1 MGVYCLRKLVSNKK
15 LYTTEGHVEGLRMT
29 TTLFSSRIIQS
40 ALDFDVYK
48 VNMMSAVAALYPDA
62 MVSYK
67 FIVRSEED
75 LSELLPEVKAEVL
88 KLQDVR
94 FTEDEIAYMK
104 RVAPYLKPEF
114 VEALRHFRFNPQ
126 SDVSFHNKTMSDGS
140 SQLRITIN
148 GLWKET
154 ILYETIIMSIVSEV
168 RSRQRWSD
176 IPFEQFQTVLE
187 DKVRYLKAEL
197 ERRNITNFKFADMST
212 RRRFSFQA
220 QRTMLEYLSKELPQ
234 CLTGTSNYHLARELD
249 LTPIGTVAHEWF
261 MGHQALVNVRDS
273 QKIAL
278 QRWQKMFN
286 GALGIALTDTI
297 GIDAFL
303 KDFDEELS
311 HAYVGVRH
319 DSGCPFTWGEKMIA
333 HYESLGIDPMTKTL
347 VFTDG
352 LNFEQALDI
361 CEHFQGRVQV
371 SFGIGT
377 SLANDMG
384 NYVNVQ
390 GEAYQPLSIVIKMVT
405 CNGSPVAKISDEPEK
420 AMCEDIFFLMNLKR
434 RFEQPLDLNECR
446 KLIDR
451 LESEGQNYLI
461 DA

>member
-1 MGVYCLRKLVSNKK
+1 
-15 LYTTEGHVEGLRMT
+15 MT

-303 KDFDEELS
+303 KDFDGELS
-311 HAYVGVRH
+311 NAYVGVRH

-371 SFGIGT
+371 RFGIGT

-384 NYVNVQ
+384 NYVNDQ

>member
-1 MGVYCLRKLVSNKK
+1 
-15 LYTTEGHVEGLRMT
+15 MT

-62 MVSYK
+62 IVSYK

-384 NYVNVQ
+384 NYVNDQ

>member
-1 MGVYCLRKLVSNKK
+1 
-15 LYTTEGHVEGLRMT
+15 MT

-75 LSELLPEVKAEVL
+75 LSELLLEVKAEVL

-311 HAYVGVRH
+311 NAYVGVRH

-384 NYVNVQ
+384 NYVNDQ

>member
-1 MGVYCLRKLVSNKK
+1 
-15 LYTTEGHVEGLRMT
+15 MT

-311 HAYVGVRH
+311 NAYVGVRH

-361 CEHFQGRVQV
+361 CEHFQSRVQV

-384 NYVNVQ
+384 NYVNDQ

>member
-1 MGVYCLRKLVSNKK
+1 
-15 LYTTEGHVEGLRMT
+15 MT
-29 TTLFSSRIIQS
+29 TNLFSSRIIQS

-75 LSELLPEVKAEVL
+75 LSDLLPEVEAEIL
-88 KLQDVR
+88 KLQDLR
-94 FTEDEIAYMK
+94 FTDDEIKYMK
-104 RVAPYLKPEF
+104 SVAPYLKPEF
-114 VEALRHFRFNPQ
+114 VDALRHFRFNPQ
-126 SDVSFHNKTMSDGS
+126 NDVSLHNKTMPDGS
-140 SQLRITIN
+140 SQLRITIT

-168 RSRQRWSD
+168 RSRLRWSD
-176 IPFEQFQTVLE
+176 IPLQQFHTVLQ
-187 DKVRYLKAEL
+187 DKVSYLKSEL
-197 ERRNITNFKFADMST
+197 KRRNISSFKFSDMST

-220 QRTMLEYLSKELPQ
+220 QRIMLEYLCQELPD
-234 CLTGTSNYHLARELD
+234 CLTGTSNYHLAREMG

-278 QRWQKMFN
+278 QRWQEMFN

-311 HAYVGVRH
+311 SAYFGVRH
-319 DSGCPFTWGEKMIA
+319 DSGCPFAWGEKMIQ
-333 HYESLGIDPMTKTL
+333 HYESLNIDPMTKTL

-377 SLANDMG
+377 FLANDMG
-384 NYVNVQ
+384 DYINDKDT
-390 GEAYQPLSIVIKMVT
+390 AYKPLSMVIKMVS
-405 CNGSPVAKISDEPEK
+405 CNDSPVAKISDEPEK

-434 RFEQPLDLNECR
+434 RFEQPLDLDECR
-446 KLIDR
+446 DLIDR
-451 LESEGQNYLI
+451 LENEGQNYLI

>member
-1 MGVYCLRKLVSNKK
+1 
-15 LYTTEGHVEGLRMT
+15 MT

-75 LSELLPEVKAEVL
+75 LSELLPEVKAEVF

-126 SDVSFHNKTMSDGS
+126 SDVSFHNKTMLDGS

-261 MGHQALVNVRDS
+261 MGHQALVNVHDS

-384 NYVNVQ
+384 NYVNDQ

>member
-1 MGVYCLRKLVSNKK
+1 
-15 LYTTEGHVEGLRMT
+15 MT

-311 HAYVGVRH
+311 NAYVGVRH

-384 NYVNVQ
+384 NYVNDQ

-451 LESEGQNYLI
+451 LESEGQSYLI

>member
-1 MGVYCLRKLVSNKK
+1 
-15 LYTTEGHVEGLRMT
+15 MT
-29 TTLFSSRIIQS
+29 TTLFFSRIIQS

-114 VEALRHFRFNPQ
+114 IEALRHFRFNPQ

-384 NYVNVQ
+384 NYVNDQ

>member
-1 MGVYCLRKLVSNKK
+1 
-15 LYTTEGHVEGLRMT
+15 MT

-220 QRTMLEYLSKELPQ
+220 QRTMLEYLNKELPQ

-311 HAYVGVRH
+311 NAYVGVRH

-333 HYESLGIDPMTKTL
+333 HYESLGIDPMRKTL

-384 NYVNVQ
+384 NYVNDQ

>member
-1 MGVYCLRKLVSNKK
+1 
-15 LYTTEGHVEGLRMT
+15 MT

-48 VNMMSAVAALYPDA
+48 VNMMSAVSALYPDA

-104 RVAPYLKPEF
+104 CVAPYLKPEF

-273 QKIAL
+273 QKTAL

-303 KDFDEELS
+303 EDFDEELS
-311 HAYVGVRH
+311 NAYVGVRH

-333 HYESLGIDPMTKTL
+333 HYESLGIDPMTKIL

-371 SFGIGT
+371 NFGIGT

-384 NYVNVQ
+384 NYVNDQ

>member
-1 MGVYCLRKLVSNKK
+1 
-15 LYTTEGHVEGLRMT
+15 MT
-29 TTLFSSRIIQS
+29 TNLFSSRIIQS

-67 FIVRSEED
+67 LIVRSEED
-75 LSELLPEVKAEVL
+75 LSDLLPTVQAEVL
-88 KLQDVR
+88 KLQDIR
-94 FTEDEIAYMK
+94 FTEGEITYIK

-114 VEALRHFRFNPQ
+114 VDALRHFRFNPKN
-126 SDVSFHNKTMSDGS
+126 DVNLHNKTMPDGS
-140 SQLRITIN
+140 SQLRITIS

-168 RSRQRWSD
+168 RSRLRWSD
-176 IPFEQFQTVLE
+176 VPFQQFQAALE
-187 DKVRYLKAEL
+187 DKVRYLKSEL
-197 ERRNITNFKFADMST
+197 KRRNITSFKFSDMST

-220 QRTMLEYLSKELPQ
+220 QRSMLEYLCQELPD
-234 CLTGTSNYHLARELD
+234 CLAGTSNYHLARELD

-261 MGHQALVNVRDS
+261 MSHQALVSVRDS

-278 QRWQKMFN
+278 QRWQEMFS

-311 HAYVGVRH
+311 HAYFGVRH
-319 DSGCPFTWGEKMIA
+319 DSGCPYAWGEKMIK
-333 HYESLGIDPMTKTL
+333 HYQSLNIDPMTKTL

-361 CEHFQGRVQV
+361 CAYFQGRVQV

-377 SLANDMG
+377 FLANDMG
-384 NYVNVQ
+384 SYVNDQ
-390 GEAYQPLSIVIKMVT
+390 GVAYKPLSMVIKMVS
-405 CNGSPVAKISDEPEK
+405 CNDSPVAKISDEPEK

-434 RFEQPLDLNECR
+434 RFEQPLDLDECR
-446 KLIDR
+446 DLIDR

>member
-1 MGVYCLRKLVSNKK
+1 
-15 LYTTEGHVEGLRMT
+15 MT

-104 RVAPYLKPEF
+104 HVAPYLKPEF

-311 HAYVGVRH
+311 NAYVGVRH

-384 NYVNVQ
+384 NYVNDQ

>member
-1 MGVYCLRKLVSNKK
+1 
-15 LYTTEGHVEGLRMT
+15 MT

-104 RVAPYLKPEF
+104 HVAPYLKPEF

-384 NYVNVQ
+384 NYVNDQ

>member
-1 MGVYCLRKLVSNKK
+1 
-15 LYTTEGHVEGLRMT
+15 MT
-29 TTLFSSRIIQS
+29 TNLFFSRIIQS

-75 LSELLPEVKAEVL
+75 LSDLLPEVEAEIL
-88 KLQDVR
+88 KLQDLR
-94 FTEDEIAYMK
+94 FTDDEIKYMK
-104 RVAPYLKPEF
+104 SVAPYLKPEF
-114 VEALRHFRFNPQ
+114 VDALRHFRFNPQ
-126 SDVSFHNKTMSDGS
+126 NDVSLHNKTMPDGS
-140 SQLRITIN
+140 SQLRITIT

-168 RSRQRWSD
+168 RSRLRWSD
-176 IPFEQFQTVLE
+176 IPLQQFQTVLQ
-187 DKVRYLKAEL
+187 DKVSYLKSEL
-197 ERRNITNFKFADMST
+197 KRRNISSFKFSDMST

-220 QRTMLEYLSKELPQ
+220 QRIMLEYLCQELPD
-234 CLTGTSNYHLARELD
+234 CLTGTSNYHLAREMD

-278 QRWQKMFN
+278 QRWQEVFN

-311 HAYVGVRH
+311 NAYFGVRH
-319 DSGCPFTWGEKMIA
+319 DSGCPFAWGEKMIQ
-333 HYESLGIDPMTKTL
+333 HYVSLNIDPMTKTL

-361 CEHFQGRVQV
+361 CEHFQGRVKV

-377 SLANDMG
+377 FLANDMG
-384 NYVNVQ
+384 EYINDK
-390 GEAYQPLSIVIKMVT
+390 GTAYKPLSMVIKMVS
-405 CNGSPVAKISDEPEK
+405 CNDSPVAKISDEPEK

-434 RFEQPLDLNECR
+434 RFEQPLDLDECR
-446 KLIDR
+446 DLIDR
-451 LESEGQNYLI
+451 LENEGQNYLI

>member
-1 MGVYCLRKLVSNKK
+1 
-15 LYTTEGHVEGLRMT
+15 MT
-29 TTLFSSRIIQS
+29 TTLFSSRIIKS

-384 NYVNVQ
+384 NYVNDQ

>member
-1 MGVYCLRKLVSNKK
+1 
-15 LYTTEGHVEGLRMT
+15 MT

-126 SDVSFHNKTMSDGS
+126 SDVSFNNKTMSDGS

-384 NYVNVQ
+384 NYVNDQ

>member
-1 MGVYCLRKLVSNKK
+1 
-15 LYTTEGHVEGLRMT
+15 MT

-311 HAYVGVRH
+311 NAYVGVRH

-384 NYVNVQ
+384 NYVNDQV
-390 GEAYQPLSIVIKMVT
+390 EAYQPLSIVIKMVT

>member
-1 MGVYCLRKLVSNKK
+1 
-15 LYTTEGHVEGLRMT
+15 MT

-176 IPFEQFQTVLE
+176 IPFELFQTVLE

-311 HAYVGVRH
+311 NAYVGVRH

-333 HYESLGIDPMTKTL
+333 HYESLDIDPMTKTL

-384 NYVNVQ
+384 NYVNDQ

>member
-1 MGVYCLRKLVSNKK
+1 
-15 LYTTEGHVEGLRMT
+15 MT

-278 QRWQKMFN
+278 QRWQKTFN

-384 NYVNVQ
+384 NYVNDQ

>member
-1 MGVYCLRKLVSNKK
+1 
-15 LYTTEGHVEGLRMT
+15 MT

-384 NYVNVQ
+384 NYVNDQ

-451 LESEGQNYLI
+451 LESEGLNYLI

>member
-1 MGVYCLRKLVSNKK
+1 
-15 LYTTEGHVEGLRMT
+15 MT

-220 QRTMLEYLSKELPQ
+220 QRTMLEYVSKELPQ

-311 HAYVGVRH
+311 NAYVGVRH

-333 HYESLGIDPMTKTL
+333 HYELLGIDPMTKTL

-384 NYVNVQ
+384 NYVNDQ

>member
-384 NYVNVQ
+384 NYVNDQ
-390 GEAYQPLSIVIKMVT
+390 GGTYQPLSIVIKMVT

>member
-1 MGVYCLRKLVSNKK
+1 
-15 LYTTEGHVEGLRMT
+15 MT

-48 VNMMSAVAALYPDA
+48 VNMMSAVSALYPDA

-104 RVAPYLKPEF
+104 CVAPYLKPEF

-384 NYVNVQ
+384 NYVNDQ

>member
-1 MGVYCLRKLVSNKK
+1 
-15 LYTTEGHVEGLRMT
+15 MT

-104 RVAPYLKPEF
+104 RVAPHLKPEF

-384 NYVNVQ
+384 NYVNDQ

>member
-1 MGVYCLRKLVSNKK
+1 
-15 LYTTEGHVEGLRMT
+15 MT
-29 TTLFSSRIIQS
+29 TNLFSSRIIQS

-88 KLQDVR
+88 KLQDIT
-94 FTEDEIAYMK
+94 FSTEEIEYIK
-104 RVAPYLKPEF
+104 GVAPYLNPEF
-114 VEALRHFRFNPQ
+114 VDALHAFRFNPQ
-126 SDVSFHNKTMSDGS
+126 RDVSFNIKTMADGT

-168 RSRQRWSD
+168 RSRARWAEISV
-176 IPFEQFQTVLE
+176 EQFQSVLE
-187 DKVRYLKAEL
+187 EKVRHLKAEL
-197 ERRNITNFKFADMST
+197 KRRNITNFKFADMST

-220 QRTMLEYLSKELPQ
+220 QRSMLKYLSKELPD
-234 CLTGTSNYHLARELD
+234 CLTGTSNYHLAKELG

-273 QKIAL
+273 QKVAL

-311 HAYVGVRH
+311 NAYVGVRH
-319 DSGCPFTWGEKMIA
+319 DSGCPYTWGEKMIE
-333 HYESLGIDPMTKTL
+333 HYQSLGIDPMTKTL

-361 CEHFQGRVQV
+361 CEHFQDRVQV

-384 NYVNVQ
+384 DYANAQ
-390 GEAYQPLSIVIKMVT
+390 GIAYKPLSIVIKMVS

-434 RFEQPLDLNECR
+434 RFEQPLDLDECR
-446 KLIDR
+446 VLIDR
-451 LESEGQNYLI
+451 LEDEGDNYLI

>member
-1 MGVYCLRKLVSNKK
+1 
-15 LYTTEGHVEGLRMT
+15 MT

-311 HAYVGVRH
+311 NAYVGVRH

-333 HYESLGIDPMTKTL
+333 YYESLGIDPMTKTL

-384 NYVNVQ
+384 NYVNDQ

>member
-1 MGVYCLRKLVSNKK
+1 
-15 LYTTEGHVEGLRMT
+15 MT

-303 KDFDEELS
+303 KDFDGELS
-311 HAYVGVRH
+311 NAYVGVRH

-333 HYESLGIDPMTKTL
+333 HYESLGIDPMTKIL

-384 NYVNVQ
+384 NYVNDQ

>member
-1 MGVYCLRKLVSNKK
+1 
-15 LYTTEGHVEGLRMT
+15 MT

-311 HAYVGVRH
+311 NAYVGVRH

-361 CEHFQGRVQV
+361 CEHFQDRVQV

-384 NYVNVQ
+384 NYVNDQ

>member
-1 MGVYCLRKLVSNKK
+1 
-15 LYTTEGHVEGLRMT
+15 MT

-197 ERRNITNFKFADMST
+197 EGRNITNFKFADMST

-311 HAYVGVRH
+311 NAYVGVRH

-384 NYVNVQ
+384 NYVNDQ

>member
-1 MGVYCLRKLVSNKK
+1 
-15 LYTTEGHVEGLRMT
+15 MT
-29 TTLFSSRIIQS
+29 TNLFSSRIIQS

-48 VNMMSAVAALYPDA
+48 VNMMSAVAALYPDV

-75 LSELLPEVKAEVL
+75 LSEMLPVVQAEIL
-88 KLQDVR
+88 KLQDIR
-94 FTEDEIAYMK
+94 FTEDEIEYMK
-104 RVAPYLKPEF
+104 CVAPYLKPAF
-114 VEALRHFRFNPQ
+114 VDALRHFRFNPRN
-126 SDVSFHNKTMSDGS
+126 DVDLHNKIMPDGT
-140 SQLRITIN
+140 SQLRITIS

-168 RSRQRWSD
+168 RSRQRWAD
-176 IPFEQFQTVLE
+176 IPFAQFQTVLE
-187 DKVRYLKAEL
+187 DKVRYLKSEL
-197 ERRNITNFKFADMST
+197 KRRNITNFKFSDMST
-212 RRRFSFQA
+212 RRRFSFKA
-220 QRTMLEYLSKELPQ
+220 QKAMLEYLCKELPD
-234 CLTGTSNYHLARELD
+234 CLTGTSNYHLARELN

-261 MGHQALVNVRDS
+261 MGHQALVSVRDS

-278 QRWQKMFN
+278 QRWQEMFN

-303 KDFDEELS
+303 KDFDEDLS
-311 HAYVGVRH
+311 NAYFGVRH
-319 DSGCPFTWGEKMIA
+319 DSGCPFAWGEKMIK
-333 HYESLGIDPMTKTL
+333 HYQSLNIDPMTKTL

-352 LNFEQALDI
+352 LNFEQALNI

-377 SLANDMG
+377 FLANDMG
-384 NYVNVQ
+384 DYVNDK
-390 GEAYQPLSIVIKMVT
+390 GEVYQPLSMVIKLVS
-405 CNGSPVAKISDEPEK
+405 CNDSPVAKISDEPEK

-434 RFEQPLDLNECR
+434 RFEQPLDLDECR
-446 KLIDR
+446 DLIDR
-451 LESEGQNYLI
+451 LENEGQNYLI

>member
-1 MGVYCLRKLVSNKK
+1 
-15 LYTTEGHVEGLRMT
+15 MT

-126 SDVSFHNKTMSDGS
+126 SDVSFHNKTVSDGS

-311 HAYVGVRH
+311 NAYVGVRH

-384 NYVNVQ
+384 NYVNDQ

>member
-1 MGVYCLRKLVSNKK
+1 
-15 LYTTEGHVEGLRMT
+15 MT

-140 SQLRITIN
+140 SQLRIRIN

-384 NYVNVQ
+384 NYVNDQ

>member
-1 MGVYCLRKLVSNKK
+1 
-15 LYTTEGHVEGLRMT
+15 MT

-75 LSELLPEVKAEVL
+75 LSALLPEVKAEVL

-384 NYVNVQ
+384 NYVNDQ

>member
-1 MGVYCLRKLVSNKK
+1 
-15 LYTTEGHVEGLRMT
+15 MT

-104 RVAPYLKPEF
+104 YVAPYLKPEF

-187 DKVRYLKAEL
+187 DKVCYLKAEL

-384 NYVNVQ
+384 NYVNDQ

>member
-1 MGVYCLRKLVSNKK
+1 
-15 LYTTEGHVEGLRMT
+15 MT

-104 RVAPYLKPEF
+104 HVAPYLKPEF

-126 SDVSFHNKTMSDGS
+126 SDVSFHNKTISDGS

-371 SFGIGT
+371 SLGIGT

-384 NYVNVQ
+384 NYVNDQ

>member
-1 MGVYCLRKLVSNKK
+1 
-15 LYTTEGHVEGLRMT
+15 MT

-104 RVAPYLKPEF
+104 YVAPYLKPEF
-114 VEALRHFRFNPQ
+114 VEALRQFRFNPQ

-187 DKVRYLKAEL
+187 DKVRYLKDEL

-384 NYVNVQ
+384 NYVNDQ

-405 CNGSPVAKISDEPEK
+405 CNGSPVAKISDEPQK

>member
-1 MGVYCLRKLVSNKK
+1 
-15 LYTTEGHVEGLRMT
+15 MT

-168 RSRQRWSD
+168 RSCQRWSD

-333 HYESLGIDPMTKTL
+333 HYKSLGIDPMTKTL

-384 NYVNVQ
+384 NYVNDQ

>member
-1 MGVYCLRKLVSNKK
+1 
-15 LYTTEGHVEGLRMT
+15 MT

-187 DKVRYLKAEL
+187 DKVRYLKTEL

-384 NYVNVQ
+384 NYVNDQ

>member
-1 MGVYCLRKLVSNKK
+1 
-15 LYTTEGHVEGLRMT
+15 MT

-126 SDVSFHNKTMSDGS
+126 SDVFFHNKTMSDGS

-197 ERRNITNFKFADMST
+197 ERRTITNFKFADMST

-311 HAYVGVRH
+311 NAYVGVRH

-384 NYVNVQ
+384 NYVNDQ